1 MAKEKFIHGKVDSA
15 KHDGKASNVRRLQAV
30 EYHQEH
36 WREELIEMEEGQH
49 NSRVIFQHDDAK
61 IKSCE
66 LKKN

>member
-49 NSRVIFQHDDAK
+49 YDVSNMQHYDVRTTL
-61 IKSCE
+61 
-66 LKKN
+66 LKKASS